1 MSEGLTDSVKQ
12 VLEERIKNPLWGF
25 IILAWIWF
33 NWPNLAMLFM
43 SDAPVKFRIDY
54 ILSQDYFYL
63 HFILAPV
70 FAGGVL
76 AVLSPYAQWL
86 LSKAHKWA
94 DDRSRDNVYQ
104 SKRQDFVDAI
114 KLSKL
119 KVQSDRAVEA
129 ENAKIDA
136 DIKAEVERGKREELV
151 TQELESQKRVLE
163 ENIEQLKNEIDYNSK
178 HLDEIL
184 KQKQNY
190 NNFLADFL
198 AVVDNAS
205 EIKDKESA
213 EQLKN
218 NINQLIRLNSGYF
231 AELKEFMEN
240 GNRKFFNRKVKLSD
254 IVEKMNK
261 IRESNS
267 KIIGMNKSSED

>member
-136 DIKAEVERGKREELV
+136 DIKAEVERGKREELI

-190 NNFLADFL
+190 NNFLADFF

-213 EQLKN
+213 ERLKN
-218 NINQLIRLNSGYF
+218 DINQLINLNGEHF
-231 AELKEFMEN
+231 TELKEFMEN
-240 GNRKFFNRKVKLSD
+240 GNRKFFKRKVKLSD
-254 IVEKMNK
+254 IVEKMNR

-267 KIIGMNKSSED
+267 KVVGMNKSSED